1 MMKALLIDD
10 ERLARTEL
18 RRLLAGYPN
27 ITIIDEADN
36 GNAAVDLIQRTQPD
50 LVFLDIQMPGKNGF
64 EVLQALGEAR
74 PQVIFT
80 TAYDQYAIKAFE
92 FAATDYLLKPVD
104 PQRLKLAI
112 EKLEDQA
119 TPAARPDEPANNADN
134 DEEED
139 YEAPA
144 LPHPSRDKILGPDDH
159 VFIKDGEKFF
169 YLRLGQVRIFESIG
183 NYVRLHSDQGKP
195 MILRSLNALEE
206 RLDPAHFFRANRKHM
221 VNLQKVEQVEPYFS
235 GGLLLKMAGGDKIEV
250 SRRQASKFK
259 ELLSL

>member
-1 MMKALLIDD
+1 MKALLVDD

-18 RRLLAGYPN
+18 RRLLNAHPEIEIVG
-27 ITIIDEADN
+27 EAEN
-36 GNAAVDLIQRTQPD
+36 GNTALEMIGSLKPD

-64 EVLQALGEAR
+64 EVLQNLHDPK
-74 PQVIFT
+74 PQIIFT
-80 TAYDQYAIKAFE
+80 TAYDQYALKAFE
-92 FAATDYLLKPVD
+92 FSAADYLLKPVD
-104 PQRLKLAI
+104 PTRLKQAI
-112 EKLEDQA
+112 EKL
-119 TPAARPDEPANNADN
+119 DEPSAAVPVSDHASD
-134 DEEED
+134 DESEED
-139 YEAPA
+139 FESAPA
-144 LPHPSRDKILGPDDH
+144 PAPSRDKVLGPDDH

-221 VNLQKVEQVEPYFS
+221 VNLQKVEHVEPYFS
-235 GGLLLKMAGGDKIEV
+235 GGLLLKMNGGDKIEV
-250 SRRQASKFK
+250 SRRQAAKFK